1 MDPKKIK
8 IPEKVK
14 HRPLTLEERVKE
26 LRQSKELDYIF
37 ETLVVPNNFLTQED
51 MEELS
56 LRLTGMTLSALQEE
70 GRREEEEKKTK

>member
-14 HRPLTLEERVKE
+14 YRPLTLEERVKE
-26 LRQSKELDYIF
+26 LRKSKELDYIF
-37 ETLVVPNNFLTQED
+37 ETLEVPNDFLTQED

-56 LRLTGMTLSALQEE
+56 PRLTGMTLSALQEE
-70 GRREEEEKKTK
+70 GRREEEENKKK